1 MAISRK
7 YAVLGALLAGTMTFT
22 ACSGGKSGSPEI
34 KDASADFGFQA
45 TGFPIVSKQLTLK
58 FSGTKTALAP
68 DYNTMTVVKNWEKDT
83 NIHIDW
89 QNLPDT
95 VFQEKKNLI
104 LASGDLPD
112 AFFNTGLTDA
122 EIATYSA
129 SGTLIPLENL
139 IEKNAPNLA
148 KAARGPSR
156 HQGSHHLL
164 GRAHLLP
171 AVR

>member
-7 YAVLGALLAGTMTFT
+7 YAVLGALLTGTLAFT
-22 ACSGGKSGSPEI
+22 ACSGGNSGSPEAA
-34 KDASADFGFQA
+34 DASADFGYHA

-89 QNLPDT
+89 QNLPET

-112 AFFNTGLTDA
+112 AFFN
-122 EIATYSA
+122 
-129 SGTLIPLENL
+129 
-139 IEKNAPNLA
+139 
-148 KAARGPSR
+148 SR
-156 HQGSHHLL
+156 PDGCRNRNVLRQRH
-164 GRAHLLP
+164 ADP
-171 AVR
+171 AGEPH